1 MHVEEFLAIVLF
13 VVVFFATVGEFVA
26 WLLFSL
32 FLLIGVVVTKII
44 DLFVKVPDEEVE
56 FFDR

>member
-1 MHVEEFLAIVLF
+1 MHVDEFFAIVLF
-13 VVVFFATVGEFVA
+13 VVVFFATFGGFVA

-32 FLLIGVVVTKII
+32 FLLIGIAITKII

>member
-1 MHVEEFLAIVLF
+1 MHVDEFFAIALV
-13 VVVFFATVGEFVA
+13 VVVFFATFGEFVA

-32 FLLIGVVVTKII
+32 FLLIGIAITKII

>member
-1 MHVEEFLAIVLF
+1 MNVDEFFAIALF
-13 VVVFFATVGEFVA
+13 IVVFFATFGGYVA

-32 FLLIGVVVTKII
+32 FLLIGVAITKII
-44 DLFVKVPDEEVE
+44 DLFVKAPDEEVK